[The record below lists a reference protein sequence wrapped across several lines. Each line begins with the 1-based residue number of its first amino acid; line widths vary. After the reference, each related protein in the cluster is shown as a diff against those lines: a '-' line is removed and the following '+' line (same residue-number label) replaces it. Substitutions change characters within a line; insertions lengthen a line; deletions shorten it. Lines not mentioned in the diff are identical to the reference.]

1 MILPSTDDVISLYPI
16 PQPPFDL
23 KTKGMVKFASNPAT
37 VRLESGRTEC
47 KMNIINYDLIH
58 YIDESK
64 CGKAT
69 KEALL

>member
-23 KTKGMVKFASNPAT
+23 KTKSMVKFASNPAT